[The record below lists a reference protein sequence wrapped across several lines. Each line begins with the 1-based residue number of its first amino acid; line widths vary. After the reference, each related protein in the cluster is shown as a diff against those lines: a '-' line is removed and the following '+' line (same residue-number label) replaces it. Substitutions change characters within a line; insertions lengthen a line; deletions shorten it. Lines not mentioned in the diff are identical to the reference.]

1 MADPKPLKG
10 KVILVTG
17 AAQGIG
23 AAISDYIAAR
33 GATLAL
39 ADFQIKKLKASAQRI
54 SEAYPDIQV
63 STWDLNVTDPKSV
76 EEWVIASKEKF
87 GRIDGCVN
95 NAGILGDGT
104 QITEMSYENWSRVI
118 DVNLTG
124 VFNCLKFQLRAIAD
138 GGSIVNMS
146 SGSGIRGT
154 PILPAYAASKHG
166 VIGLSRIAAAEHA
179 HRNVRVNAVCPGF
192 VDGGMQTKLRED
204 KPDIN
209 FAEYSVVLKQYIPM
223 TEVAAM
229 VGYLLGNES
238 KFVTRAILPVDG
250 GMSG

>member
-17 AAQGIG
+17 VAQGIG

-33 GATLAL
+33 GATLSL
-39 ADFQIKKLKASAQRI
+39 ADLQIDTLNASAQRI

-63 STWDLNVTDPKSV
+63 STWTVNVTDPKSV

-95 NAGILGDGT
+95 NAGILGDGD

-124 VFNCLKFQLRAIAD
+124 MFNCLKFQLRAIAD

-146 SGSGIRGT
+146 SASGIRGT

-179 HRNVRVNAVCPGF
+179 HRKVRVNAGCPKYTLFSYRPGF
-192 VDGGMQTKLRED
+192 MNWSWYKERPVFDCFGGVPL
-204 KPDIN
+204 N
-209 FAEYSVVLKQYIPM
+209 
-223 TEVAAM
+223 
-229 VGYLLGNES
+229 G
-238 KFVTRAILPVDG
+238 
-250 GMSG
+250 

>member
-1 MADPKPLKG
+1 MADPKPLQG
-10 KVILVTG
+10 KVVLVTG

-33 GATLAL
+33 GATLSL
-39 ADFQIKKLKASAQRI
+39 ADLQIDKLNASAQRI
-54 SEAYPDIQV
+54 SETYPDIQV
-63 STWDLNVTDPKSV
+63 STWTVNVTDPKSV

-95 NAGILGDGT
+95 NAGILGDGN

-146 SGSGIRGT
+146 SAAGIRGIS
-154 PILPAYAASKHG
+154 ILPAYAASKHG
-166 VIGLSRIAAAEHA
+166 VIGLSRIAATEHA

-192 VDGGMQTKLRED
+192 VDGGMKDVLCKE
-204 KPDIN
+204 KPELN
-209 FAEYSVVLKQYIPM
+209 FAEYPVLFKEYLPVG
-223 TEVAAM
+223 EVAAM

-238 KFVTRAILPVDG
+238 KFITRAILPVDG
-250 GMSG
+250 GVSG

>member
-17 AAQGIG
+17 AAQGLG
-23 AAISDYIAAR
+23 VAISDYIAAR
-33 GATLAL
+33 GATLSL
-39 ADFQIKKLKASAQRI
+39 ADLQIDKLNSSAQRI

-63 STWDLNVTDPKSV
+63 STWTVNVTDPKSV

-95 NAGILGDGT
+95 NAGILGDGN

-124 VFNCLKFQLRAIAD
+124 MFNCLKFQLRAIVD

-146 SGSGIRGT
+146 STSGIRGT

-192 VDGGMQTKLRED
+192 VDGGMQDTLRKD
-204 KPDIN
+204 KPEIN
-209 FAEYSVVLKQYIPM
+209 FAEYSVLLKEYLPM

-238 KFVTRAILPVDG
+238 KFITRAILPVDG